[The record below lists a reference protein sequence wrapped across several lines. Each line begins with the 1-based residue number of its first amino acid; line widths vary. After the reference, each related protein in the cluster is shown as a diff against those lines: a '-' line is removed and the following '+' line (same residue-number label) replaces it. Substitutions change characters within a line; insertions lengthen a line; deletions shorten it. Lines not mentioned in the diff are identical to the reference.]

1 MKKRYISPEFEW
13 LEVKLLDDV
22 LSWSIDGINQDHND
36 VNDDLLQDETDP
48 DVNNNF
54 YDIDDSDLFN

>member
-22 LSWSIDGINQDHND
+22 LSWSIDGINQDHNA